1 MKQLGILDSAF
12 LNLEQ
17 TNTPQHVGGMGI
29 YDPSTAP
36 DGIVRFKQVISTF
49 ERRLG
54 ENPLF
59 RTRLIEVPGGLD
71 RPYWIKDA
79 NFDVE
84 FHLRHIALPFPGDW
98 RQLCIQVARLHS
110 RPLDLSRPLW
120 EAYIIEGLD
129 NIPNL
134 PKGSFAV
141 YTKMHHALVDGAGG
155 ANFMA
160 VLHDLVANPE
170 TPEPVS
176 QEAVMFDSE
185 PSRRELLSKASI
197 NSVINTAQVL
207 AGTVRGARD
216 MGKYALQIARK
227 EIPAPDISAPKTSL
241 NNPVGPHRVFD
252 AAEFPLEGFKDIKDA
267 AGVKLNDVALAV
279 IGGALQKY
287 LEAKNEFPDGSLA
300 ASLPLNMRTR
310 RGVTDDN
317 NQVGSVFSSL
327 HTDIKDPLARLSAVH
342 ESTMEAKEYGEAS
355 PMVDVLK
362 IAGAFSPFIAKS
374 VAGFWSRNNLS
385 KHIPVNIST
394 VISNVAGPNFPL
406 YCAGAKMV
414 DYYGLGVLTPGIGIF
429 HLVFSYSGT
438 VTLSVLADRDIM
450 SNPELYHDCLVT
462 SYEELY
468 AATAALKIS
477 ANSAAEKAAVMA
489 KAKIDSP
496 RRGNAEDATAAKSSK
511 KSKKKPSK
519 KAKGSEKTKAGKK
532 LKTATDRKTGKKA
545 KTKSVK
551 KIELKSKPKS
561 TAGAKK
567 KTRSSAKTGI
577 GKAAAPS
584 PKPKAKA
591 KTPAKA
597 KAKPARKTAQ
607 KAAAK
612 PKPASKARTPIKSAV
627 KAKNTRPKVV
637 RRKQASAPK
646 LKAAP

>member
-12 LNLEQ
+12 INLEQ

-59 RTRLIEVPGGLD
+59 RTRLVEVPGGLD

-84 FHLRHIALPFPGDW
+84 FHLRHIALPYPGDW

-129 NIPNL
+129 NIPDL

-160 VLHDLVANPE
+160 LLHDLVANPE
-170 TPEPVS
+170 ISEPVS
-176 QEAVMFDSE
+176 QEAVIFDRE
-185 PSRRELLSKASI
+185 PSRSELLSRASI
-197 NSVINTAQVL
+197 NSVKNTGQVL
-207 AGTVRGARD
+207 VGTVRAARD
-216 MGKYALQIARK
+216 MGKYALQVARK

-252 AAEFPLEGFKDIKDA
+252 AAEFPLEGFKDIKGA

-279 IGGALQKY
+279 IGGALQRY
-287 LEAKNEFPDGSLA
+287 LEAKNEFPEGSLA

-317 NQVGSVFSSL
+317 NQVGSVFASL
-327 HTDIKDPLARLSAVH
+327 HSDIKDPLARLAAVH
-342 ESTMEAKEYGEAS
+342 DSTMEAKEYGEAS

-362 IAGAFSPFIAKS
+362 VAGAFSPFIAKS

-394 VISNVAGPNFPL
+394 VISNVAGPDFSL
-406 YCAGAKMV
+406 YCAGARMV

-450 SNPELYHDCLVT
+450 PDPELYHDCLVAA
-462 SYEELY
+462 YEELY
-468 AATAALKIS
+468 AATAELKQP
-477 ANSAAEKAAVMA
+477 ANSAKAKAAVLA
-489 KAKIDSP
+489 KAKIESP
-496 RRGNAEDATAAKSSK
+496 RRGNAEERETGNPAKKTSGKKTSSK
-511 KSKKKPSK
+511 KKSAKKVKGSKKV
-519 KAKGSEKTKAGKK
+519 KAAKKTKAKV
-532 LKTATDRKTGKKA
+532 AA
-545 KTKSVK
+545 
-551 KIELKSKPKS
+551 S
-561 TAGAKK
+561 T
-567 KTRSSAKTGI
+567 T
-577 GKAAAPS
+577 
-584 PKPKAKA
+584 
-591 KTPAKA
+591 
-597 KAKPARKTAQ
+597 AKPARKATP
-607 KAAAK
+607 KAV
-612 PKPASKARTPIKSAV
+612 PKSKLAT
-627 KAKNTRPKVV
+627 KAKTPTKVAAGAATKTPRPKAV

-646 LKAAP
+646 LKASS